1 MKLVCYTTF
10 MHNFGNYLVALS
22 IGSLISVMVVLNT
35 ILGQETSMALSFI
48 INHLIGI
55 VVITL
60 ILIVLRFTKGK
71 PTRQKAPWYLY
82 GGGIFGFLILNS
94 NYITIIN
101 IGASLSM
108 ATAVFG
114 QSLGSLLFDLF
125 GFMGAKTY
133 KLNKRKVIL
142 LAISLIGIII
152 MSLGGGAYSIL
163 YIIIG
168 IATGVITMIQ
178 MVYNAKLARLKGN
191 LFSARNNVLS
201 GLIVAL
207 IVYLFFSPSDIINSA
222 TNLKNLSFSII
233 YGGGLL
239 AILVVVGSNFVIGRI
254 PTLYNALLL
263 SSAQILTSVVLDFV
277 MFDIFSITLLVGS
290 LIVLLGTAGS
300 IIVEEVKES

>member
-1 MKLVCYTTF
+1 

-48 INHLIGI
+48 INHVIGI
-55 VVITL
+55 VIITL

-71 PTRQKAPWYLY
+71 AVRQKAPWYLY
-82 GGGIFGFLILNS
+82 GGGVFGFLILNS

-133 KLNKRKVIL
+133 KLNKRKIVL

-178 MVYNAKLARLKGN
+178 MVYNAKFAHLKGN

-207 IVYLFFSPSDIINSA
+207 FVYAFFSPIDIINSA
-222 TNLKNLSFSII
+222 ANLPNLSFSVI

-239 AILVVVGSNFVIGRI
+239 AILVVVGSNYVIGRI

-300 IIVEEVKES
+300 IVVEEVKES

>member
-1 MKLVCYTTF
+1 

>member
-1 MKLVCYTTF
+1 

-277 MFDIFSITLLVGS
+277 MFDIFSTTLLVGS

>member
-1 MKLVCYTTF
+1 

-222 TNLKNLSFSII
+222 ANLPKLSFSII

-263 SSAQILTSVVLDFV
+263 SSAQILTSVVLDFL
-277 MFDIFSITLLVGS
+277 MFDIFSTTLLVGS

>member
-1 MKLVCYTTF
+1 

-222 TNLKNLSFSII
+222 ANLPKLSFSII

>member
-1 MKLVCYTTF
+1 

-207 IVYLFFSPSDIINSA
+207 IVYLFFSPSEIINSA

-263 SSAQILTSVVLDFV
+263 SSAQILTSVVLDFL